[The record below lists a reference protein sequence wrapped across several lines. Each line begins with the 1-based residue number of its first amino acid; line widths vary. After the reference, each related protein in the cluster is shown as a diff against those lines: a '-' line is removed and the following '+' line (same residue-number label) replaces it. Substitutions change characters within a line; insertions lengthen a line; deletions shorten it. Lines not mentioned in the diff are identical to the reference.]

1 MLKDQMDRAR
11 EKQAAVAAQAKPESK
26 PRSMIP
32 GRGSARGSGRLRV
45 YGKRAR
51 VDSGDEEEENKDRED
66 APNAKRAKVVP
77 PEDTAKPIFVQPALL
92 TGATLKDYQLEG
104 VAWMVSLWENGIS
117 GILGELY
124 CPAYKK
130 LLLTAVI
137 ADEMGLGKVYLFP
150 YRST

>member
-11 EKQAAVAAQAKPESK
+11 EKQAAVAAQAKPKSK
-26 PRSMIP
+26 PRSMVP
-32 GRGSARGSGRLRV
+32 GRGPARGTGRLRV

-51 VDSGDEEEENKDRED
+51 VDSGDEEEDKDSED

-117 GILGELY
+117 GMLGGLY

-130 LLLTAVI
+130 LVLTAVI
-137 ADEMGLGKVYLFP
+137 ADEMGLGKVCPFSYL
-150 YRST
+150 ST